1 MVLGYAW
8 NPLLALAAAAAG
20 YVLGNFQTAILISK
34 RAFHDDVRE
43 HGSGNAGTTNMIR
56 VFGMKPGIVTFIGDC
71 AKAIA
76 GVLLGRLIMGTLGGY
91 IAGLFV
97 IVGHCWPVFAGFRGG
112 KGVASSLGIAWMTFP
127 LGAAITTAAAVI
139 TFLFSRK
146 ISLCSLIGTA
156 VLFVS
161 VLIFRFSDLALVL
174 LAAMIVL
181 LVYVRH
187 KENICRLIHGGEK
200 RIVN

>member
-8 NPLLALAAAAAG
+8 NPLLALAVAAAG

-112 KGVASSLGIAWMTFP
+112 KGVASSLRMDD
-127 LGAAITTAAAVI
+127 
-139 TFLFSRK
+139 
-146 ISLCSLIGTA
+146 ISARCCDHDRSGGDH
-156 VLFVS
+156 VFVQQK
-161 VLIFRFSDLALVL
+161 DLALFAYRYGGIL
-174 LAAMIVL
+174 RFCTDLSILGLGACAACG
-181 LVYVRH
+181 H
-187 KENICRLIHGGEK
+187 DCAACICAA
-200 RIVN
+200 